1 MRYKAIVAY
10 DGTNYG
16 GWQKQKNA
24 KSIQQ
29 EIEDAFEKIVQQPVK
44 ITASG
49 RTDGKVH
56 ARGQVFHFDS
66 DREIDFRRAVNSQLP
81 EDIYIRSVEP
91 ADEEF
96 HARYS
101 AKWKHYDYLLV
112 EKEYNPLLRNYAGF
126 SREELD
132 LDLVEKAKEVF
143 LGTHDFTS
151 FNATGKDEIEDQI
164 RTIYRIDVVRE
175 DDYVRFSFYGDG
187 FLRYMVRMLTAALIE
202 AGLGKT
208 DSEQLKAWLEAKDK
222 TAVSL
227 NSKPQGLYL
236 IEVGYNTF
244 LF

>member
-1 MRYKAIVAY
+1 MRYKATVVY

-24 KSIQQ
+24 RSVQQ
-29 EIEDAFEKIVQQPVK
+29 EIEDAFLKIAQQPVK

-56 ARGQVFHFDS
+56 ALGQVFHFDS
-66 DREIDFRRAVNSQLP
+66 DKNIDFRRAVNSQLP
-81 EDIYIRSVEP
+81 EDIYIRNVEEVN
-91 ADEEF
+91 DDF

-101 AKWKHYDYLLV
+101 AKWKHYDYLLI
-112 EKEYNPLLRNYAGF
+112 EKEYNPLMRNYAGF

-132 LDLVEKAKEVF
+132 LDLARKAGEVF

-164 RTIYRIDVVRE
+164 RTIYKIDVCRE
-175 DDYVRFSFYGDG
+175 ANLVRFSFYGDG
-187 FLRYMVRMLTAALIE
+187 FLRYMVRMLTASLIE

-208 DSEQLKAWLEAKDK
+208 DPAELNAWLEARDK

-236 IEVGYNTF
+236 MEVGYNTF